1 MAWWARAPEK
11 AVNSTDAMLPY
22 DTLLSRGTV
31 IDGTGNSPYQADL
44 AIKDDRIVEIGDLH
58 HARAFRKIDIQGK
71 CLAPGFI
78 DTHTHDDHACM
89 SASFMQPKISQGVT
103 TVVVGNCGVSLAPLD
118 HPSAVPEPINLLGES
133 EDFRFPDF
141 RSYFDAVDAARP
153 ATNVVALVGHSSLR
167 VAAMRDLGRPAD
179 SKELDAMVGMLD
191 DAMRAGAGGLSTGV
205 FYPLGRA
212 ADSDE
217 IIPLVRTAGEHGGIY
232 ATHMRNEHD
241 AVLESMGE
249 VFEAARIGGAPLLI
263 SHHKCAGARN
273 WGRSRE
279 TLALLDSVR
288 TTQDVSLDMYPYDAG
303 SSVLDLDLLEDGM
316 RVLITW
322 STAHP
327 SASGR
332 YLHEIAREWG
342 CTVQEAGEALKPAG
356 ACYFFMSEEDVRRIM
371 QHPAA
376 MIGSD
381 GLPMDRHPHPRLWGT
396 FPRVIR
402 RYAME
407 QGLFPIEEAIRKM
420 TGLPAGRFGLRE
432 RGTLAVGNYAD
443 LVVFDP
449 LTIADRATYENPAE
463 ASEGIDHVFVNGRL
477 TWSDGQGPPA
487 GYGRLLRRDAGG

>member
-1 MAWWARAPEK
+1 MK
-11 AVNSTDAMLPY
+11 STDAPPTY
-22 DTLLSRGTV
+22 DTLLSGGTV
-31 IDGTGNSPYQADL
+31 IDGTGNDAYQADL
-44 AIKDDRIVEIGDLH
+44 AIRDDRIVAIGDLH
-58 HARAFRKIDIQGK
+58 VAHADQEIDVRGK
-71 CLAPGFI
+71 CVAPGFI

-89 SASFMQPKISQGVT
+89 SASIMEPKISQGVT

-118 HPSAVPEPINLLGES
+118 QPSVVPEPINLLGERR
-133 EDFRFPDF
+133 DFRFPDF

-167 VAAMRDLGRPAD
+167 VAAMRDLRRPA
-179 SKELDAMVGMLD
+179 SSRELDAMIGMLD

-205 FYPLGRA
+205 FYPLGRS
-212 ADSDE
+212 ADSGE

-241 AVLESMGE
+241 GVLDSMRE
-249 VFEAARIGGAPLLI
+249 VFDAAREGGAPLLI

-288 TTQDVSLDMYPYDAG
+288 ATQDVSLDMYPYDAG

-327 SASGR
+327 TASGR
-332 YLHEIAREWG
+332 YLDEIAREWG
-342 CTVQEAGEALKPAG
+342 CTEREAGEALKPAG

-371 QHPAA
+371 QHPLA

-407 QGLFPIEEAIRKM
+407 QDLFPVEEAVRKM
-420 TGLPAGRFGLRE
+420 TSLPAHRFGLHD
-432 RGTLAVGNYAD
+432 RGVLAVGNYAD

-449 LTIADRATYENPAE
+449 LTVADRATYENPTA
-463 ASEGIDHVFVNGRL
+463 ASQGIDHVFVNGRSS
-477 TWSDGQGPPA
+477 WRDNSVVPSGH
-487 GYGRLLRRDAGG
+487 GRLLRNGAVGTR

>member
-1 MAWWARAPEK
+1 MK
-11 AVNSTDAMLPY
+11 STDAPQPY
-22 DTLLSRGTV
+22 DTLLSGGTV
-31 IDGTGNSPYQADL
+31 IDGTGKDAYQADL
-44 AIKDDRIVEIGDLH
+44 AIRDDRIVAMGDLH
-58 HARAFRKIDIQGK
+58 AARADQEVDVRGK
-71 CLAPGFI
+71 YVAPGFI

-89 SASFMQPKISQGVT
+89 SASVMEPKISQGVT

-118 HPSAVPEPINLLGES
+118 LPSAVPEPINLLGEPG
-133 EDFRFPDF
+133 DFRFADF

-167 VAAMRDLGRPAD
+167 VAAMRDLDRPAVA
-179 SKELDAMVGMLD
+179 KELDAMIGMLD

-205 FYPLGRA
+205 FYPPGRA
-212 ADSDE
+212 ADSSE

-232 ATHMRNEHD
+232 ATHMRSEHD
-241 AVLESMGE
+241 AVLESMRE
-249 VFEAARIGGAPLLI
+249 VFEAARAGGAPLLI
-263 SHHKCAGARN
+263 SHHKCAGTRN
-273 WGRSRE
+273 WGRSTE

-327 SASGR
+327 AASGR

-342 CTVQEAGEALKPAG
+342 CTEREAGEALKPAG

-371 QHPAA
+371 QHPSA

-420 TGLPAGRFGLRE
+420 TGLPAGRFGLSD

-449 LTIADRATYENPAE
+449 LTITDRATYENPTLA
-463 ASEGIDHVFVNGRL
+463 AEGIDHVFVNGRL
-477 TWSDGQGPPA
+477 AWGNNQGTPA
-487 GYGRLLRRDAGG
+487 GYGRLLRRDAAGSD

>member
-1 MAWWARAPEK
+1 MK
-11 AVNSTDAMLPY
+11 STDVPPTY
-22 DTLLSRGTV
+22 DTLLSGGTV
-31 IDGTGNSPYQADL
+31 IDGTGNDAYQADL
-44 AIKDDRIVEIGDLH
+44 AISDDRIIAIGDLRAA
-58 HARAFRKIDIQGK
+58 HADQEVDICGK
-71 CLAPGFI
+71 YVAPGFI

-89 SASFMQPKISQGVT
+89 SASFMEPKVSQGVT

-118 HPSAVPEPINLLGES
+118 QPSAVPQPINLLGEPG
-133 EDFRFPDF
+133 DFRFPDF
-141 RSYFDAVDAARP
+141 QSYFDAVDAACP

-167 VAAMRDLGRPAD
+167 VAAMRDLQRPAN
-179 SKELDAMVGMLD
+179 SRELDAMIGMLD
-191 DAMRAGAGGLSTGV
+191 EAMRAGAGGLSTGV
-205 FYPLGRA
+205 FYPLGRP
-212 ADSDE
+212 ADSGE

-241 AVLESMGE
+241 GVLDSMRE
-249 VFEAARIGGAPLLI
+249 VFDAAREGGAPLLI

-303 SSVLDLDLLEDGM
+303 SSVLDLDLLEEGM

-327 SASGR
+327 AASGR
-332 YLHEIAREWG
+332 YLDEIAREWS
-342 CTVQEAGEALKPAG
+342 CTEQEAGEALKPAG

-371 QHPAA
+371 QHPSA

-420 TGLPAGRFGLRE
+420 TGLPASRFGLRD
-432 RGTLAVGNYAD
+432 RGIVAVGNYAD

-449 LTIADRATYENPAE
+449 LTIADRATYENPTE

-477 TWSDGQGPPA
+477 TWSDNQGSGA
-487 GYGRLLRRDAGG
+487 AYGRLLRRDAPGSG

>member
-1 MAWWARAPEK
+1 MK
-11 AVNSTDAMLPY
+11 STNGPPTY
-22 DTLLSRGTV
+22 DTLLSGGSV
-31 IDGTGNSPYQADL
+31 IDGTGNGAYRGDL
-44 AIKDDRIVEIGDLH
+44 AIRDDRIVAIGDLNP
-58 HARAFRKIDIQGK
+58 ARADQEIDIRGK
-71 CLAPGFI
+71 YVAPGFI

-89 SASFMQPKISQGVT
+89 SASIMEPKISQGVT

-118 HPSAVPEPINLLGES
+118 QPPVVPEPINLLGEPG
-133 EDFRFPDF
+133 DFRFPDF
-141 RSYFDAVDAARP
+141 QSYFDAVDAARP
-153 ATNVVALVGHSSLR
+153 AINVVALVGHSSLR
-167 VAAMRDLGRPAD
+167 VAAMRDLERPA
-179 SKELDAMVGMLD
+179 SSRELDAMIGMLD
-191 DAMRAGAGGLSTGV
+191 DAMRVGAGGLSTGV

-212 ADSDE
+212 ADSGE
-217 IIPLVRTAGEHGGIY
+217 IVPLVRAAGEHGGIY

-241 AVLESMGE
+241 GVLDSMRE
-249 VFEAARIGGAPLLI
+249 VFDAAREGGAPLLI

-288 TTQDVSLDMYPYDAG
+288 ATQDVSLDMYPYDAG

-327 SASGR
+327 TASGR
-332 YLHEIAREWG
+332 YLDELAREWG
-342 CTVQEAGEALKPAG
+342 CTEREAGEALRPAG
-356 ACYFFMSEEDVRRIM
+356 ACYSFMSEEDVRRIM
-371 QHPAA
+371 QHPLA

-407 QGLFPIEEAIRKM
+407 QGLFPVEEAIRKM
-420 TGLPAGRFGLRE
+420 TGLPASRFGLTD
-432 RGTLAVGNYAD
+432 RGIVAVGNFAD

-449 LTIADRATYENPAE
+449 LAIADRATYENPTE
-463 ASEGIDHVFVNGRL
+463 ASEGIEHVFVNGRL
-477 TWSDGQGPPA
+477 TWSNNQGSGA
-487 GYGRLLRRDAGG
+487 AYGRLLRRGAPGSG

>member
-1 MAWWARAPEK
+1 MK
-11 AVNSTDAMLPY
+11 STNGPPTY
-22 DTLLSRGTV
+22 DTLLSGGSV
-31 IDGTGNSPYQADL
+31 IDGTGNGAYRGDL
-44 AIKDDRIVEIGDLH
+44 AIRDDRIVAIGDLH
-58 HARAFRKIDIQGK
+58 AALADQKVDIEGK
-71 CLAPGFI
+71 YVAPGFI

-89 SASFMQPKISQGVT
+89 SASIMEPKISQGVT

-118 HPSAVPEPINLLGES
+118 QPSVVPEPINLLGELG
-133 EDFRFPDF
+133 DFRFPDF
-141 RSYFDAVDAARP
+141 QSYFDAVDAARP

-167 VAAMRDLGRPAD
+167 VAAMQDLQRPAAP
-179 SKELDAMVGMLD
+179 KELDAMIGMLD

-212 ADSDE
+212 ADSGE

-241 AVLESMGE
+241 GVLESMRE
-249 VFEAARIGGAPLLI
+249 VFDAAREGGAPLLI

-288 TTQDVSLDMYPYDAG
+288 ATQDVSLDMYPYDAG

-327 SASGR
+327 TASGR
-332 YLHEIAREWG
+332 YLDEVAREWG
-342 CTVQEAGEALKPAG
+342 CTEREAGEALKPAG

-371 QHPAA
+371 QHPLS

-407 QGLFPIEEAIRKM
+407 EGLFPIEEAIRKM
-420 TGLPAGRFGLRE
+420 TGLPASRFGLNG
-432 RGTLAVGNYAD
+432 RGIVAVGNYAD
-443 LVVFDP
+443 LVVFNP
-449 LTIADRATYENPAE
+449 LTIADRATYENPTE

-477 TWSDGQGPPA
+477 TWSNNQGSGA
-487 GYGRLLRRDAGG
+487 AYGRLLRRDAQGSG

>member
-1 MAWWARAPEK
+1 MK
-11 AVNSTDAMLPY
+11 STDAPAAY
-22 DTLLSRGTV
+22 DTLLSGGTV
-31 IDGTGNSPYQADL
+31 IDGTGDRAYRADV
-44 AIKDDRIVEIGDLH
+44 AIKGDRIVAIGDLH
-58 HARAFRKIDIQGK
+58 SANAAQEIDIQGRYV
-71 CLAPGFI
+71 APGFI

-89 SASFMQPKISQGVT
+89 SASIMVPKISQGVT

-118 HPSAVPEPINLLGES
+118 RPPAVPEPINLLGDPG
-133 EDFRFPDF
+133 DFRFPDF
-141 RSYFDAVDAARP
+141 QSYFDAVDAARP

-167 VAAMRDLGRPAD
+167 VAAMRDLERPATPR
-179 SKELDAMVGMLD
+179 ELDAMVDMLD
-191 DAMRAGAGGLSTGV
+191 DAMRKGAGGLSTGV

-212 ADSDE
+212 ATSGE

-241 AVLESMGE
+241 GVLESMRE
-249 VFEAARIGGAPLLI
+249 VFDAAREGGAPLLI

-288 TTQDVSLDMYPYDAG
+288 TTQDVSLDLYPYDAG

-327 SASGR
+327 EVSGR
-332 YLHEIAREWG
+332 YLHEVAREWG
-342 CTVQEAGEALKPAG
+342 CTEREAGEALKPAG

-371 QHPAA
+371 QHPLA

-420 TGLPAGRFGLRE
+420 TGLPAQRFGLHE

-449 LTIADRATYENPAE
+449 VNIADRATYESPTE

-477 TWSDGQGPPA
+477 TWSGKRESPA
-487 GYGRLLRRDAGG
+487 GYGRLLRRDAAGSG

>member
-1 MAWWARAPEK
+1 MKSDAPP
-11 AVNSTDAMLPY
+11 TY
-22 DTLLSRGTV
+22 DTLLSGGTV
-31 IDGTGNSPYQADL
+31 IDGTGKDAYRADL
-44 AIKDDRIVEIGDLH
+44 AIRDDRIVAIGDLH
-58 HARAFRKIDIQGK
+58 PACAAREIDVRSK
-71 CLAPGFI
+71 CVAPGFI

-89 SASFMQPKISQGVT
+89 SASIMASKISQGVT

-118 HPSAVPEPINLLGES
+118 QPSAVPEPINLLGEPG
-133 EDFRFPDF
+133 DFRFADF
-141 RSYFDAVDAARP
+141 QSYFDAVDAARP

-167 VAAMRDLGRPAD
+167 VAAMRDLERPAAPR
-179 SKELDAMVGMLD
+179 ELDAMIGLLE

-212 ADSDE
+212 ADSGE

-232 ATHMRNEHD
+232 ATHMRDEHD
-241 AVLESMGE
+241 GVLESMRE
-249 VFEAARIGGAPLLI
+249 VFDAARAGGAPLLI

-273 WGRSRE
+273 WGRSTE

-327 SASGR
+327 TASGR
-332 YLHEIAREWG
+332 YLDEIAREWD
-342 CTVQEAGEALKPAG
+342 CTEREAGEALKPAG
-356 ACYFFMSEEDVRRIM
+356 ACYFFMSEADVRRIM
-371 QHPAA
+371 QHPSA

-402 RYAME
+402 RYAIE

-420 TGLPAGRFGLRE
+420 TGLPAHRFGLRG
-432 RGTLAVGNYAD
+432 RGTVAVGNYAD

-449 LTIADRATYENPAE
+449 LTITDRATYANPTL

-477 TWSDGQGPPA
+477 TWDSHQESPA
-487 GYGRLLRRDAGG
+487 GHGRLLRLGAAGTGCGGD

>member
-1 MAWWARAPEK
+1 MKSTEAPP
-11 AVNSTDAMLPY
+11 TY
-22 DTLLSRGTV
+22 DTLLSGGTV
-31 IDGTGNSPYQADL
+31 IDGTGGRAYRADL
-44 AIKDDRIVEIGDLH
+44 AISNDRIVAIGDLH
-58 HARAFRKIDIQGK
+58 AALADQKIDIEGK
-71 CLAPGFI
+71 YVAPGFI

-89 SASFMQPKISQGVT
+89 SASIMEPKISQGVT

-118 HPSAVPEPINLLGES
+118 QPSVVPEPINLLGELG
-133 EDFRFPDF
+133 DFRFPDF
-141 RSYFDAVDAARP
+141 QSYFDAVDAARP

-167 VAAMRDLGRPAD
+167 VAAMRDLQRPAAPR
-179 SKELDAMVGMLD
+179 ELDAMIGMLD

-212 ADSDE
+212 ADSGE

-241 AVLESMGE
+241 GVLESMRE
-249 VFEAARIGGAPLLI
+249 VFDAAREGGAPLLI

-288 TTQDVSLDMYPYDAG
+288 ATQDVSLDMYPYDAG

-327 SASGR
+327 TASGR
-332 YLHEIAREWG
+332 YLDEVAREWG
-342 CTVQEAGEALKPAG
+342 CTEREAGEALKPAG

-371 QHPAA
+371 QHPLA

-420 TGLPAGRFGLRE
+420 TGLPASRFGLSG
-432 RGTLAVGNYAD
+432 RGIVAVGNYAD

-449 LTIADRATYENPAE
+449 LTIADRATYENPTE

-477 TWSDGQGPPA
+477 TWSNNQGSGA
-487 GYGRLLRRDAGG
+487 AYGRLLHRDGQGSG